1 MGNLVSGAAAASGG
15 GKVVMAD
22 GSVRALSEPVSVAEL
37 MMDHPRHFVVDARVL
52 KELGRRREHHHHKQ
66 QQQQGGGAKV
76 APLPADHVLGAGG
89 VYVLLPATR
98 GKVSA
103 DEARRALSAARSLA
117 RSRSMPGLRRKLS
130 SSSSSQKGRRAE
142 AADDAEEPAQRG
154 ATAESPE
161 PDEDEAEAQAARPAD
176 GFEEHRPE
184 FLSRELSSRGW
195 KPSLRTIEERV
206 LPKKTPHWLSLF

>member
-1 MGNLVSGAAAASGG
+1 MGNLVSSGAAAASGGG

-52 KELGRRREHHHHKQ
+52 KEQGRREQ
-66 QQQQGGGAKV
+66 QQQQGGGGGGAKV

-103 DEARRALSAARSLA
+103 EEARRALSAARSLA

-130 SSSSSQKGRRAE
+130 NKKGREE
-142 AADDAEEPAQRG
+142 AAPDVPAQRE
-154 ATAESPE
+154 ATTEPPE
-161 PDEDEAEAQAARPAD
+161 EEDSEAARPD

-195 KPSLRTIEERV
+195 KPSLRTIEELV
-206 LPKKTPHWLSLF
+206 APKKTPHWLF

>member
-1 MGNLVSGAAAASGG
+1 MGNLVSAGAASAAAASGG

-52 KELGRRREHHHHKQ
+52 KELGRREQRHQ
-66 QQQQGGGAKV
+66 QGGGGGAKV

-130 SSSSSQKGRRAE
+130 SRKEREE
-142 AADDAEEPAQRG
+142 AAADEPAPAQRE
-154 ATAESPE
+154 AAAAAESPE
-161 PDEDEAEAQAARPAD
+161 EEADAARPD
-176 GFEEHRPE
+176 VFEEHRPE

-206 LPKKTPHWLSLF
+206 APKRMPHWLF

>member
-1 MGNLVSGAAAASGG
+1 MGNLVSSVAGAAAASG

-52 KELGRRREHHHHKQ
+52 KEQGRRE
-66 QQQQGGGAKV
+66 QQQGGGSGVKV

-103 DEARRALSAARSLA
+103 EEARRALSAARSLA

-130 SSSSSQKGRRAE
+130 SKKGREE
-142 AADDAEEPAQRG
+142 AASDVSAQRE
-154 ATAESPE
+154 ATTNPPE
-161 PDEDEAEAQAARPAD
+161 EAEAVAARPD

-184 FLSRELSSRGW
+184 FLSRELSSRGGSRACG
-195 KPSLRTIEERV
+195 PSRSASRPRRRPIGCSDHLPLIHEPIE
-206 LPKKTPHWLSLF
+206 

>member
-1 MGNLVSGAAAASGG
+1 MGNLVSGAAAADASGG
-15 GKVVMAD
+15 GKVVMVD

-52 KELGRRREHHHHKQ
+52 KEQ
-66 QQQQGGGAKV
+66 QQKGGGASKV

-103 DEARRALSAARSLA
+103 EEARRALTAA
-117 RSRSMPGLRRKLS
+117 RSRSMPGGLRRKLWS
-130 SSSSSQKGRRAE
+130 SRKSRG
-142 AADDAEEPAQRG
+142 ADAGMAVQHVPAPAVAEEA
-154 ATAESPE
+154 S
-161 PDEDEAEAQAARPAD
+161 ARSV

-195 KPSLRTIEERV
+195 KPSLNTIEERAA
-206 LPKKTPHWLSLF
+206 PKKVPHWLF